1 MRILVTGATGFVGS
15 VIVPELVRKFGSD
28 SVSTYVL
35 PGDRIPES
43 WKHQKIR
50 IIYGDITDEK
60 RILEAAR
67 EKTHVIHL
75 AGLISYWRRDFS
87 RLMRVNWLGVRA
99 VVEACL
105 RAGVGRLVHVSSVGA
120 IGFRKRGELID
131 EATPFNWPPYFHYM
145 TSKYLGQRAVE
156 EAAQRKGLN
165 AIIFNPASIMGPGD
179 PVLETPHNQLYAR
192 VYGGR
197 MFGSFRGGLGVVD
210 VRDVSAAV
218 IKGLDRGRA
227 GERYLLVGANLSY
240 PDVLRLIGKHAGRP
254 VHPFP
259 VPASLLAA
267 AGLSLEL
274 MSHLTRK
281 KPLFTYS
288 YGRLSGWTTFYSN
301 EKSRRDFSH
310 EYIPIEK
317 TIRDSCRYFEN
328 AFIPS

>member
-1 MRILVTGATGFVGS
+1 MKILVTGATGFVGS
-15 VIVPELVRKFGSD
+15 VLVPDLIRKFGPD

-35 PGDRIPES
+35 PGDRIPAS
-43 WKHQKIR
+43 WQDENVR
-50 IIYGDITDEK
+50 IVYGDITDEK
-60 RILEAAR
+60 RVLEAAR
-67 EKTHVIHL
+67 GQTHVIHL

-87 RLMRVNWLGVRA
+87 GLMRVNWLGVRA

-105 RAGVGRLVHVSSVGA
+105 RAHIHRLVHVSSVGA

-145 TSKYLGQRAVE
+145 TSKYLGQKVVE
-156 EAAQRKGLN
+156 EAAQEKGLN
-165 AIIFNPASIMGPGD
+165 AVIFNPASIMGPGD

-197 MFGSFRGGLGVVD
+197 MSGSFRGGLGVVD
-210 VRDVSAAV
+210 VRDVTA
-218 IKGLDRGRA
+218 IIMKGLELDRA
-227 GERYLLVGANLSY
+227 GEKYLLVGANLYY
-240 PDVLRLIGKHAGRP
+240 PEVLRLIGKHAQRP
-254 VHPFP
+254 VHPFL
-259 VPASLLAA
+259 VPASLLSA

-274 MSHLTRK
+274 VSHLTRK
-281 KPLFTYS
+281 KPLLTYA

-301 EKSRRDFSH
+301 EKSCRDFSH

-317 TIRDSCRYFEN
+317 TIQDSCRYFEK

>member
-1 MRILVTGATGFVGS
+1 MKILVTGATGFVGS
-15 VIVPELVRKFGSD
+15 VLVPDLIRKFGPD

-35 PGDRIPES
+35 PGDRIPAS
-43 WKHQKIR
+43 WKDENVR
-50 IIYGDITDEK
+50 IVYGDITDEK
-60 RILEAAR
+60 RVLEAAR
-67 EKTHVIHL
+67 GQTHVIHL

-87 RLMRVNWLGVRA
+87 GLMRVNWLGVRA

-105 RAGVGRLVHVSSVGA
+105 RAHIHRLVHVSSVGA

-145 TSKYLGQRAVE
+145 TSKYLGQKVVE
-156 EAAQRKGLN
+156 EAAQEKGLN
-165 AIIFNPASIMGPGD
+165 AVIFNPASIMGPGD

-197 MFGSFRGGLGVVD
+197 MSGSFRGGLGVVD
-210 VRDVSAAV
+210 VRDVTA
-218 IKGLDRGRA
+218 IIMKGLELDRA
-227 GERYLLVGANLSY
+227 GEKYLLVGANLYY
-240 PDVLRLIGKHAGRP
+240 PEVLRLIGKHAQRP
-254 VHPFP
+254 VHPFL
-259 VPASLLAA
+259 VPASLLSA

-274 MSHLTRK
+274 VSHLTRK
-281 KPLFTYS
+281 KPLLTYA

-301 EKSRRDFSH
+301 EKSCRDFSH

-317 TIRDSCRYFEN
+317 TIQDSCRYFEK